1 MRLSEFEV
9 KSIKESI
16 RVFDPDAQVYLFGSR
31 TDDSKKGG
39 DIDILVL
46 SEILTSKE
54 KRLIKLDLYDKIGE
68 QKLDIIISKNDAKN
82 SFVKL
87 ARSGGIIL

>member
-16 RVFDPDAQVYLFGSR
+16 RVFDPDALIYLFGPR

-39 DIDILVL
+39 GIDVMAFR
-46 SEILTSKE
+46 KH
-54 KRLIKLDLYDKIGE
+54 RLRKK
-68 QKLDIIISKNDAKN
+68 KH
-82 SFVKL
+82 
-87 ARSGGIIL
+87 